1 MHRIMIVD
9 DDPINLAIMK
19 ALLEEK
25 YEVITASS
33 SLQAFGHLR
42 RDNNLDLML
51 VDMEMPESDG
61 VDVLKKIKT
70 TPKLA
75 EIPVILLTT
84 VDGRSKEK
92 EAIANGVADFVEK
105 PIRGDILLLR
115 MQELEKSSSNSVS
128 QVKLLE
134 LKVRLHQ
141 VLDQFS

>member
-1 MHRIMIVD
+1 
-9 DDPINLAIMK
+9 
-19 ALLEEK
+19 
-25 YEVITASS
+25 
-33 SLQAFGHLR
+33 
-42 RDNNLDLML
+42 
-51 VDMEMPESDG
+51 MPESDG

-115 MQELEKSSSNSVS
+115 VQRELRMQELEKSSSNSVS